1 MQGLETFGVGIGVLA
16 GLLLPIQTCLNS
28 RLRESVGSPFLSS
41 LISFIGGTVFL
52 FIVTLC
58 VNGSVLFPLSAF
70 AQNPAWLWLGGLFG
84 VIGLTTNI
92 FIFPKIGGVQTAIL
106 PITGQI
112 IMGLIIDTFGLF
124 YSAQQTLNITRLL
137 GILLVIAGV
146 VGAVVL
152 GQKRSHK
159 NLPSD
164 SSPSD
169 EQDAGLLGWRALA
182 LGAGFLM
189 AAQSAIN
196 GHLGVVLGSSA
207 KSAFVSFTVGTIVL
221 ALIACVLKLK
231 IRIRVPQGKTKNPWW
246 MYFGGVLGA
255 LFVAGNALLVPV
267 LGTGLTIMA
276 ALTGMITGSL
286 MVDKFGLL
294 QAPQRAVT
302 LTQVLSLGVM
312 VIGIALVRLT

>member
-58 VNGSVLFPLSAF
+58 VNGSVLFPLSTF

-152 GQKRSHK
+152 GQKRSYK

-182 LGAGFLM
+182 LGTGFLM

>member
-169 EQDAGLLGWRALA
+169 EQDAGLWGWRALA
-182 LGAGFLM
+182 LGTGFLM